1 MLLLRWTYAKIKK
14 VRIQARAIPQ
24 AREKSRN
31 ESKSLK
37 GLLIGLLIGR
47 FFRRL
52 EWLFDLESLEFST
65 RIQQYREICHFIIS
79 CNWKRWSS
87 DFIWINDPTKWLQI
101 STRRFLQPLSRR
113 KNNRNCTSFQGKTKK
128 FWFDRQ
134 IYQLWKHFLCEKQ
147 RPEGNFMS
155 ESLCL
160 LRSTGRS

>member
-1 MLLLRWTYAKIKK
+1 MLLLRWKYAEIKK

-24 AREKSRN
+24 SREKSRN
-31 ESKSLK
+31 ESKFLVEQPLK
-37 GLLIGLLIGR
+37 F

-52 EWLFDLESLEFST
+52 EWFFDLESLEFST

-101 STRRFLQPLSRR
+101 STRRLLQPFSRR

-128 FWFDRQ
+128 IWFGRQ
-134 IYQLWKHFLCEKQ
+134 IYQLWKQFLRRKQ
-147 RPEGNFMS
+147 RPEGNFMP